1 MAYDNILTALKNA
14 CIDISLS
21 LKNGNTEEL
30 SNQVGYI
37 NQSGDYTNNIDL
49 YSNQI
54 IKGEL
59 MKCLNVWGIAS
70 EEDKGITSRF
80 SDDDDCTYFVS
91 FDPLDGSGNVDC
103 NISVGTIFT
112 IFETPEGVYPKS
124 GRDIVCAGY
133 CMYSQCT
140 QLVIA
145 DKDGVKMYTLH
156 SHIKTFT
163 NEQIIE
169 IPEKGCLYSI
179 NESNKYRWEQ
189 FNDGKNV
196 CVGCMSQTPKS
207 NSVYSKLIDT
217 FINEKYTMRW
227 IGTMVADCHRT
238 LLKGGL
244 FAYPSDSKNIEG
256 RIRLVY
262 EAYPFAYIFQQAGGY
277 SSNGYTN
284 ILQLEF
290 PKNIHQKT
298 PVLLSSKKEFDMF
311 VELASSLYGLGNED
325 FHHHYGVDNVDD
337 SENIE

>member
-1 MAYDNILTALKNA
+1 MAYNNILSALKNA
-14 CIDISLS
+14 CLHISLS
-21 LKNGNTEEL
+21 LKNGDTGEL
-30 SNQVGYI
+30 SNQIGYI

-91 FDPLDGSGNVDC
+91 FDPRDGSANVDC

-163 NEQIIE
+163 NEQIIA

-179 NESNKYRWEQ
+179 NESGKYINAETINKISMNLIEKIFNINETEPIILIEDKNKYFIIELTKTENIKMNIEDELIKKEILLDLAKVTKRKLTAEIIDKI
-189 FNDGKNV
+189 NKKNF
-196 CVGCMSQTPKS
+196 
-207 NSVYSKLIDT
+207 SKLD
-217 FINEKYTMRW
+217 FDK
-227 IGTMVADCHRT
+227 
-238 LLKGGL
+238 L
-244 FAYPSDSKNIEG
+244 SKDELDNIQK
-256 RIRLVY
+256 IS
-262 EAYPFAYIFQQAGGY
+262 I
-277 SSNGYTN
+277 
-284 ILQLEF
+284 
-290 PKNIHQKT
+290 KNQNDDF
-298 PVLLSSKKEFDMF
+298 VLKKEII
-311 VELASSLYGLGNED
+311 NQ
-325 FHHHYGVDNVDD
+325 
-337 SENIE
+337 I

>member
-1 MAYDNILTALKNA
+1 MTYDNILTALKNA
-14 CIDISLS
+14 CIHISLS
-21 LKNGNTEEL
+21 LKNGDTEDL
-30 SNQVGYI
+30 SNKIGYI
-37 NQSGDYTNNIDL
+37 NQSGDYSNNIDL

-54 IKGEL
+54 IKNEL

-91 FDPLDGSGNVDC
+91 FDPLDGSSNVDC

-112 IFETPEGVYPKS
+112 IFQTPEGVYPKS

-133 CMYSQCT
+133 CLYSQCT

-179 NESNKYRWEQ
+179 NESNKYRW
-189 FNDGKNV
+189 K
-196 CVGCMSQTPKS
+196 QTNNNEAIISENSINKS
-207 NSVYSKLIDT
+207 NSIYSKLIDS
-217 FINEKYTMRW
+217 FITEKYTMRW

-244 FAYPSDSKNIEG
+244 FAYPSDSKNTEG

-262 EAYPFAYIFQQAGGY
+262 EAYPFAYIFQQANGY

-298 PVLLSSKKEFDMF
+298 PVILSSKKEFDMF
-311 VELASSLYGLGNED
+311 MSLSS
-325 FHHHYGVDNVDD
+325 
-337 SENIE
+337 SS

>member
-1 MAYDNILTALKNA
+1 MAYENILTALKNA
-14 CIDISLS
+14 CIHISLS

-37 NQSGDYTNNIDL
+37 NQSGDYSNNIDL

-80 SDDDDCTYFVS
+80 SDDDDCTYFIS

-133 CMYSQCT
+133 CLYSQCT

-189 FNDGKNV
+189 FNDSEYVHHMLKPHV
-196 CVGCMSQTPKS
+196 KTPKS

-244 FAYPSDSKNIEG
+244 FAYPSDSKNTEG

-277 SSNGYTN
+277 SSNGYKN

-298 PVLLSSKKEFDMF
+298 PVLLSSKKEFDTF
-311 VELASSLYGLGNED
+311 VELASSLYGVGNED
-325 FHHHYGVDNVDD
+325 FHHNDDD